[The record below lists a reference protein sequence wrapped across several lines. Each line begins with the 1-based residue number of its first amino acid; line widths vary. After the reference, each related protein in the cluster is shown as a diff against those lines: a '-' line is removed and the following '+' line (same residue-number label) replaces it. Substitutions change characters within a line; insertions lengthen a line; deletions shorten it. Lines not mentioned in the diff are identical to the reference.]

1 LIRVSPLRRLSIVA
15 AAGVPAVLSACG
27 SEEQSTLDPASP
39 PARDIERLW
48 WVMMTGGWIVFG
60 GTIAFLVIGWVRRRE
75 TGWPFF
81 GEREGLNLGLVVGF
95 GLAVPLVV
103 LSGLFVYANIHVLGA
118 TSAPAEGDAELTIE
132 VTGHQWF
139 WEVRYPGT
147 DAVTA
152 NEIHIPAM
160 TQVEVVARTD
170 DVIHSFWV
178 PRLNRKIDMIPGQEN
193 RLSLFADRPGTYRG
207 QCSEFCG
214 LQHGH
219 MAFVVIAQEPAAFR
233 SWLEA
238 ESQARPPPAS
248 AEARRGEELF
258 SAKACAGCHTIR
270 GTDAAG
276 SIGPDLTHVGSRGTL
291 AALTIPNTPEELAGW
306 IRNPQAV
313 KPGAKM
319 PALGLTE
326 AEIDALV
333 AYLEGNE

>member
-1 LIRVSPLRRLSIVA
+1 
-15 AAGVPAVLSACG
+15 
-27 SEEQSTLDPASP
+27 
-39 PARDIERLW
+39 
-48 WVMMTGGWIVFG
+48 
-60 GTIAFLVIGWVRRRE
+60 
-75 TGWPFF
+75 
-81 GEREGLNLGLVVGF
+81 
-95 GLAVPLVV
+95 
-103 LSGLFVYANIHVLGA
+103 
-118 TSAPAEGDAELTIE
+118 
-132 VTGHQWF
+132 
-139 WEVRYPGT
+139 
-147 DAVTA
+147 
-152 NEIHIPAM
+152 
-160 TQVEVVARTD
+160 
-170 DVIHSFWV
+170 
-178 PRLNRKIDMIPGQEN
+178 
-193 RLSLFADRPGTYRG
+193 
-207 QCSEFCG
+207 
-214 LQHGH
+214 

-248 AEARRGEELF
+248 AETRRGEELF